1 MTLVAREQQ
10 ASNTR
15 ISKQVNVA
23 LILEEKWDT
32 ENLDWKFWVE
42 KFVNQRTDLS
52 GVSEFCMLKEL
63 PSLFSSVTVHL
74 YLSE

>member
-15 ISKQVNVA
+15 ISKQVNVV

-42 KFVNQRTDLS
+42 KLVTQRTDLS
-52 GVSEFCMLKEL
+52 GVSDFVCLKNC
-63 PSLFSSVTVHL
+63 PPYFPV
-74 YLSE
+74 